1 MDTNTQRIK
10 NKHPQKE
17 DMKRSVIIIALV
29 GLISA
34 AAWLALRSA
43 VPRHRPNVI
52 LISID
57 TCRPDYFGCYGR
69 EGGTT
74 PHIDAFAGDGVRFA
88 NVVSPVPLT
97 FPAHSSMLTGTI
109 PPFHGVHD
117 NIAYRL
123 AERNQTLAEL
133 LQGLGYKTAGIVGAF
148 VLDEQFGIAQG
159 FDHYDDEFD
168 SGTTF
173 PGGYPERLGGDATQ
187 RAVDW
192 LDGYDR
198 QGDQPFFLFLHY
210 FDPHHPYRP
219 PEPFDEIFKDDLY
232 AGEIAYTDHCI
243 GKVLDKLKTLDLYE
257 SSVIIVTGDHG
268 EAFGEHGEIE
278 HGYYIYGTTTS
289 VPLIMKMPGSPTGQ
303 TVSAKSSLVDIVP
316 TILAQLGAVIP
327 DHIQGYDLTALL
339 AGEKSNLDQ
348 RYVYSESLTATKYGC
363 SSLLGLENDQWK
375 YIQTARPELYDLSVD
390 PTQTKDMASAH
401 PRQVGVLRERLRS
414 MLADSM
420 RAEDGG
426 NRMAMDAQSLE
437 RLGQLGYTGGA
448 VVEQFEFTT
457 HQQDPKDFIDVY
469 LRLEHLDFL
478 VENKKYGQ
486 ARKLCAEILAQG
498 ADLAYVHG
506 KLGRMSIEQ
515 GRYDEAINHFHK
527 ALSLNADSALWHN
540 NLGSLLVR
548 RGEPAAAVEHFR
560 TALRLGLA
568 VEGDARSVDRTLA
581 HQGLAES
588 PVFQASMNLGS
599 TLMRLDENAQALEY
613 FRQAID
619 TRPDN
624 PDGHFLLGLAL
635 RRLGRNQEAAE
646 SLRSAIRLDPD
657 HAGAARALQGLNP
670 PQSSP

>member
-1 MDTNTQRIK
+1 
-10 NKHPQKE
+10 
-17 DMKRSVIIIALV
+17 MKRSVIILALM
-29 GLISA
+29 GLVSTV
-34 AAWLALRSA
+34 AWLALRCP

-74 PHIDAFAGDGVRFA
+74 PHIDAFANDAVRFA

-97 FPAHSSMLTGTI
+97 FPAHSSMLTGTY

-123 AERNQTLAEL
+123 AERNTTLAEL
-133 LQGLGYKTAGIVGAF
+133 LKEIGYRSAGIIGAF

-159 FDHYDDEFD
+159 FDHYDDDFD
-168 SGTTF
+168 SGMTI
-173 PGGYPERLGGDATQ
+173 PGGYPERLGGDVTQ
-187 RAVDW
+187 AAVDW

-219 PEPFDEIFKDDLY
+219 PEPFDAIFKDDLY
-232 AGEIAYTDHCI
+232 VGEIAYTDYCV

-289 VPLIMKMPGSPTGQ
+289 VPLIMKTPGSLTGR
-303 TVSAKSSLVDIVP
+303 TVKAKSSLIDIVP
-316 TILAQLGAVIP
+316 TVLAQVGAAIP
-327 DHIQGYDLTALL
+327 DHIQGHDLTPLL
-339 AGEKSNLDQ
+339 ADENPKLEQ

-375 YIQTARPELYDLSVD
+375 YIQTAQPELYNLSVD
-390 PTQTKDMASAH
+390 SGQTKNVAGEN
-401 PRQVGVLRERLRS
+401 PRQVGVFRERLRS
-414 MLADSM
+414 MLADSLG
-420 RAEDGG
+420 AADGG
-426 NRMAMDAQSLE
+426 NRMAMDAESLE
-437 RLGQLGYTGGA
+437 RLRQLGYTGGA
-448 VVEQFEFTT
+448 VVEEFEFTT

-486 ARKLCAEILAQG
+486 ARKLCAEILAQR

-506 KLGRMSIEQ
+506 KLGRISIEQ
-515 GRYDEAINHFHK
+515 GRTDEAITHFRE

-548 RGEPAAAVEHFR
+548 RGEPGAAVEHFR
-560 TALRLGLA
+560 AALRLGLA
-568 VEGDARSVDRTLA
+568 VEGDALSVDRTLA

-599 TLMRLDENAQALEY
+599 TLMRMNENAQAMEY
-613 FRQAID
+613 FRQAIE
-619 TRPDN
+619 TRPNN

-635 RRLGRNQEAAE
+635 QKLGRNKEAVE
-646 SLRSAIRLDPD
+646 SIKSAIRLDPN
-657 HAGAARALQGLNP
+657 HSGATRALQGMN
-670 PQSSP
+670 SP